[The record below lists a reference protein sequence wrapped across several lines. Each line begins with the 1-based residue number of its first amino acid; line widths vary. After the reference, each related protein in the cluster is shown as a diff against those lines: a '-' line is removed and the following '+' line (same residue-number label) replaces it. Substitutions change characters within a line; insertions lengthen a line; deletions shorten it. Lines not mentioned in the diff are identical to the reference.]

1 MQEEMKNLEILSA
14 EILGRARRE
23 AEEIRQSAQREADA
37 ALERTRED
45 LEAEEVRRVDA
56 ATRENQAYVRRA
68 TSTAEVEG
76 QRLLLQQRESLIDR
90 VLEAAWQRVANLADK
105 GQRQASLVELGADA
119 VAALGGGDVELRV
132 SDADRPLLDA
142 ALLAKIVEVLDRRRV
157 QAKLTV
163 ADHPEPI
170 AGGVVA
176 AKEGGRIV
184 LNNSFE
190 ARFARERDAL
200 RPVIWHVLSGKRR
213 RRTAA

>member
-1 MQEEMKNLEILSA
+1 MQEEMKNLEILAA

-45 LEAEEVRRVDA
+45 LEAEKVRRVDA
-56 ATRENQAYVRRA
+56 VTRENQAYVRRA

-90 VLEAAWQRVANLADK
+90 VLEASWQRVANLVDK
-105 GQRQASLVELGADA
+105 GRRQASLVELGADA

-132 SDADRPLLDA
+132 SDADLPLLDS
-142 ALLAKIVEVLDRRRV
+142 ALLAKIVDLLGRRGV
-157 QAKLTV
+157 QANLTV
-163 ADHPEPI
+163 ADRPEPI

-200 RPVIWHVLSGKRR
+200 RPAIWQVLSGKRR
-213 RRTAA
+213 RQTAA